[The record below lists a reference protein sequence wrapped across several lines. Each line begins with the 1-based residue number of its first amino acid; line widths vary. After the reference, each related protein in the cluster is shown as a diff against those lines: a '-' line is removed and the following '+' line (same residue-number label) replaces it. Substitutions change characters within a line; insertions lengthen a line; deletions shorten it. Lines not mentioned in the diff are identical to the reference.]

1 VALEQDGTQP
11 ATTTKLIR
19 KLERELA
26 RKERPLAEAAALLV
40 LKKRWR
46 ERTPGEVDDNRRAER
61 ELILTAIARHSPAG
75 FLCSCAP
82 GSSESVYGLRRS
94 FFPEVRFVNSP
105 PAPRSRLSV

>member
-1 VALEQDGTQP
+1 VADFERWRVALEQDGTQP

-46 ERTPGEVDDNRRAER
+46 ERTPDEVDDNRRAEP
-61 ELILTAIARHSPAG
+61 ELILTAIAPAQSGG
-75 FLCSCAP
+75 FFVQLCT
-82 GSSESVYGLRRS
+82 GLFRK
-94 FFPEVRFVNSP
+94 
-105 PAPRSRLSV
+105 RLRLATFILP